1 MSNSYEEIIENL
13 YSAFSCYPRPDKVM
27 GSPISVEEGAD
38 KQLLSAPLRSV
49 DIPDEY
55 LFKAMSTWGTE
66 DDFKYFLPRILEL
79 WFFSFGPYGS
89 TVFFSKIFSSGWETW
104 TDEQKQAFE
113 AYLLAKWESATTGPY
128 YCLFTIGELCEHLGL
143 FIDNFSALAEAWGK
157 KWVEDENEDVFEE
170 LVRYINHHWIEIFY
184 EYKPHISFKYAILE
198 SSLRQRIEEAFFIYE
213 KSRPDFAKILS
224 ACEHKLFTSESLN

>member
-1 MSNSYEEIIENL
+1 MSNSHDEIIENL

-38 KQLLSAPLRSV
+38 RHLLSAPLRSV

-79 WFFSFGPYGS
+79 WFLGFGPYGS
-89 TVFFSKIFSSGWETW
+89 SVFFSKILSSGWDEW

-113 AYLLAKWESATTGPY
+113 AYLIAKWELATQGPY
-128 YCLFTIGELCEHLGL
+128 YNTFNIEELCKHLGY
-143 FIDNFSALAEAWGK
+143 FIDDFGSLAEAWAK
-157 KWVEDENEDVFEE
+157 KWIEDEDEKNFEE
-170 LVRYINHHWIEIFY
+170 LVRYINNYWIEIFY

-198 SSLRQRIEEAFFIYE
+198 SSLRQRIEEAFFTYE
-213 KSRPDFAKILS
+213 KSRPDFAKVLS
-224 ACEHKLFTSESLN
+224 DCEKKLFTSQSLH